1 MKEQQ
6 PNGKVIVVDHIDEDY
21 YEDYI
26 GKTVKVTGD
35 VVKEITYKKEKSK
48 K

>member
-6 PNGKVIVVDHIDEDY
+6 TNGKVIVVDHIDEDN

-35 VVKEITYKKEKSK
+35 VDLFDLGLTKIP
-48 K
+48 